1 MHRLR
6 TNPFIPAQD
15 RLEIE
20 IRGCS
25 IWAVELLKRA
35 MWQELRKEG
44 RDFITE
50 REPLNAVVIDFYLW
64 NFAKK
69 HAKELETI
77 PIHKMVEGFSHD
89 RTGPTR
95 SSIKLRLFKLR
106 LPGQESRKFLRGLT
120 LNTLMPSVLEFLNL

>member
-1 MHRLR
+1 MVRV
-6 TNPFIPAQD
+6 FISV
-15 RLEIE
+15 
-20 IRGCS
+20 GKK
-25 IWAVELLKRA
+25 LLKRA

-77 PIHKMVEGFSHD
+77 PIHKTKTIFY
-89 RTGPTR
+89 
-95 SSIKLRLFKLR
+95 
-106 LPGQESRKFLRGLT
+106 
-120 LNTLMPSVLEFLNL
+120 